1 MQDLISIVIPTY
13 NGEKYIKEC
22 LESIAAQDFDHE
34 VIVIDDISTDK
45 TAQIACQMGARVL
58 VNKVHKGQVAGKNT
72 GIREAKG
79 NYWLTIDQD
88 DKLTKGALR
97 RLYDEMQKSPDNYI
111 IMAMLKDFCSPDTP
125 EEAKFCKPKP
135 FRGIL
140 TGSTLFKKEV
150 FDIIGPFREDIIT
163 GDVIDMTNRMA
174 KTGLKITNIDFVAC
188 DRRIHSHNFGR
199 TNQSDEYKDYMKVL
213 RERMSLLHQNDK
225 TSLKQHHAG
234 DRI

>member
-1 MQDLISIVIPTY
+1 MTDLISVVIPSY

-22 LESIAAQDFDHE
+22 IESIQAQDFPHE
-34 VIVIDDISTDK
+34 IIVIDDISTDK
-45 TAQIACQMGARVL
+45 TAEIARQMGARVL
-58 VNKVHKGQVAGKNT
+58 VNDVHKGQVAGKNT
-72 GIREAKG
+72 GIREARG

-88 DKLTKGALR
+88 DKLRPGALR
-97 RLYDEMQKSPDNYI
+97 QLYEEMQKSPDNYI

-125 EEAKFCKPKP
+125 DEAKYCKPKP

-150 FDIIGPFREDIIT
+150 FDKIGPFREDIIT

-174 KTGLKITNIDFVAC
+174 KTGLTITNADFVAC

-199 TNQSDEYKDYMKVL
+199 TNQKDEYKDYLKVL
-213 RERMSLLHQNDK
+213 RERM
-225 TSLKQHHAG
+225 
-234 DRI
+234 RIVKPAD

>member
-1 MQDLISIVIPTY
+1 MSDLISIIIPTY

-22 LESIAAQDFDHE
+22 LDSIKAQDFPHE
-34 VIVIDDISTDK
+34 IIVIDDISSDRTVE
-45 TAQIACQMGARVL
+45 IARSMGARVI
-58 VNKVHKGQVAGKNT
+58 VNDVHKGQVAAKNT
-72 GIREAKG
+72 GICEAKG

-88 DKLTKGALR
+88 DMLTKGALR
-97 RLYDEMQKSPDNYI
+97 RLYDEMQKTPDNYI
-111 IMAMLKDFCSPDTP
+111 IMAQLKDFCSPDTP
-125 EEAKFCKPKP
+125 EEAKYCKPQP

-163 GDVIDMTNRMA
+163 GDVIDMTNRMV
-174 KTGLKITNIDFVAC
+174 KTGLHITNIDFIAC

-213 RERMSLLHQNDK
+213 RERMKIVKKS
-225 TSLKQHHAG
+225 
-234 DRI
+234 